1 MRSTGAPL
9 RDDAINLDP
18 QGLKGIAC
26 RACSRRSFPQR
37 PLCPHCGADTI
48 DNVALSDRGRVASWT
63 VVHQAP
69 APLKTPYTLVTVDLD
84 DGVRLLGAAVGD
96 VQIDT
101 EVAVELFP
109 MKSDTSG
116 KPLWWYRFRAGEEK
130 R

>member
-1 MRSTGAPL
+1 M
-9 RDDAINLDP
+9 
-18 QGLKGIAC
+18 
-26 RACSRRSFPQR
+26 SRWPTAAWSP
-37 PLCPHCGADTI
+37 CPVLAE
-48 DNVALSDRGRVASWT
+48 SPRQGRVASWT

-69 APLKTPYTLVTVDLD
+69 PPLKTPYTLATVDLD

-116 KPLWWYRFRAGEEK
+116 KPLWWYRFRAVEEK

>member
-9 RDDAINLDP
+9 RDDAISIDP

-37 PLCPHCGADTI
+37 PLC
-48 DNVALSDRGRVASWT
+48 
-63 VVHQAP
+63 HQAP
-69 APLKTPYTLVTVDLD
+69 PPLKTPYTLATVDLD
-84 DGVRLLGAAVGD
+84 DGVRLLDAAVGD